1 MNNLRRA
8 TPLFVV
14 ALLGSGIVF
23 GVLLRPLS
31 VRFGATPPQV
41 GWGAA
46 TMLFVIAVLVGG
58 LAWNTWQSLHKK
70 KERMTSEHGVKLL
83 ALSRSS
89 LIVGALFAGTY
100 TGYALS
106 YLNDVDT
113 PLGSDRVWHS
123 GFAAFA
129 GLLLVTA
136 ALLLE
141 HACRIPGGE
150 DDDPSSGNGGAAASA
165 A

>member
-1 MNNLRRA
+1 MRNLRRA

-14 ALLGSGIVF
+14 GLIGSGIVF
-23 GVLLRPLS
+23 GVLVRP
-31 VRFGATPPQV
+31 VTARFGITTPQV

-70 KERMTSEHGVKLL
+70 HERMTSDHALKML
-83 ALSRSS
+83 ALSRSC
-89 LIVGALFAGTY
+89 LIVGGLFAGTY
-100 TGYALS
+100 VGYALS
-106 YLNDVDT
+106 YVKDFDT

-123 GFAAFA
+123 GVAAA
-129 GLLLVTA
+129 ASLLLVVA

-141 HACRIPGGE
+141 RACRIPGTD
-150 DDDPSSGNGGAAASA
+150 DDDPSGSNGGAAASA